1 MESMLS
7 KLLNEIYNRA
17 GVGGACLFVLSMF
30 TAVAATTGL
39 IVDGTTVNNERT
51 WQAPPA
57 PGTVLKI

>member
-51 WQAPPA
+51 
-57 PGTVLKI
+57 